1 MKRLN
6 KGFEPQLKRNTSH
19 QLIIMDMAQKIRIA
33 QLKAEL
39 SILEEG
45 TEAPEVSA
53 QGTHTGTVSGD
64 ACNTK
69 TTPTSTPKTT
79 KKPHSQPKKLVNEIP
94 EALYK
99 STFMKI
105 ALAIHENNEI
115 AKNGKKNNKGTSW
128 QGIQDLDL
136 VIFSSSS

>member
-1 MKRLN
+1 
-6 KGFEPQLKRNTSH
+6 
-19 QLIIMDMAQKIRIA
+19 MDMAQKIRIA

-39 SILEEG
+39 SILEEA

-69 TTPTSTPKTT
+69 TTPTATPKTT
-79 KKPHSQPKKLVNEIP
+79 KKPHSQQKKLFNEIP

-128 QGIQDLDL
+128 QGIQEMDL
-136 VIFSSSS
+136 VIFSSSSNLKCGSCFVTRSCYNYFS